1 MNTIPSRGGA
11 HGAFFTSSFFMSSS
25 RYLTCPHESL
35 TSIDFTCASALAAMP
50 LAVVGGGGPSGIR
63 PWLGPEWDRVAG
75 VGGELMG

>member
-11 HGAFFTSSFFMSSS
+11 HGALITSSFVKSSS
-25 RYLTCPHESL
+25 RYLTSLHESL

-63 PWLGPEWDRVAG
+63 PWLGPEWDRIGV
-75 VGGELMG
+75 VGGGLMG